1 MGVTMTLRL
10 RQLLLSLSVVLMLAA
25 CGKEEAAAP
34 VEEAPAP
41 LVAPTDGDD
50 TAWRNYLI
58 AVVQANLGGINNSP
72 FMYYL
77 PAPGAEGWEDSYA
90 RQAAAVGET
99 VERTVLPGNMLA
111 FGSPDSAKMAD
122 LIVEAFAKAGP
133 NSLPEVRVLF
143 IGKAEDRERVAAAV
157 TPSGAEFVFHEA
169 R

>member
-1 MGVTMTLRL
+1 MTLRL

-77 PAPGAEGWEDSYA
+77 PAPGAEGWEDSY
-90 RQAAAVGET
+90 V
-99 VERTVLPGNMLA
+99 PGQ
-111 FGSPDSAKMAD
+111 
-122 LIVEAFAKAGP
+122 I
-133 NSLPEVRVLF
+133 
-143 IGKAEDRERVAAAV
+143 V
-157 TPSGAEFVFHEA
+157 TPVTGERIVV
-169 R
+169 

>member
-1 MGVTMTLRL
+1 MTLRL

-50 TAWRNYLI
+50 NAWRAYLV

-77 PAPGAEGWEDSYA
+77 PAQGAEGWEDAYA

-111 FGSPDSAKMAD
+111 FGSPDSTKMAD
-122 LIVEAFAKAGP
+122 LIVAAFANPDP
-133 NSLPEVRVLF
+133 NALKGSQVLF
-143 IGKAEDRERVAAAV
+143 IGSPADQARVQAAV
-157 TPSGAEFVFHEA
+157 EAAGGKFVFVEA
-169 R
+169 K